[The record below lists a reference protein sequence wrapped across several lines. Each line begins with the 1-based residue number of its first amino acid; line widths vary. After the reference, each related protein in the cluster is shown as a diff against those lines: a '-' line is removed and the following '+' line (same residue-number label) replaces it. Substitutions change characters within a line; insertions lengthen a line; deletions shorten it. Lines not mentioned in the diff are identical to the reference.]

1 MKDLNHS
8 YEDRLFDLLDEKLT
22 PEEAQKLMTAIA
34 QSPTLKAKY
43 QAAKAV
49 HNMLSSTTLT
59 DPSLRFTKD
68 VMSKLNESPS
78 LSTPPIWRGLFLLLG
93 VFLVMG
99 IAIVLVSQGVF
110 NDSTT
115 VDLKQI
121 DLPKQIPNSTLPSFI
136 IDGNTLMNV
145 IIAMNMVIG
154 FIVLDRTILKP
165 LFSKRRTMV

>member
-8 YEDRLFDLLDEKLT
+8 YEDRLFDLLEGKLA
-22 PEEAQKLMTAIA
+22 PEDAKKLMADIA
-34 QSPTLKAKY
+34 QSPALMAKY
-43 QAAKAV
+43 EAAKAV
-49 HNMLSSTTLT
+49 HNMLSTTTLA

-68 VMSKLNESPS
+68 VMSKLNDSPS
-78 LSTPPIWRGLFLLLG
+78 PSTPPIWRGLFLLVG

-115 VDLKQI
+115 VDLKEI
-121 DLPKQIPNSTLPSFI
+121 DLPKQIPDSTLPSFI
-136 IDGNTLMNV
+136 IDGKTLMNV

-165 LFSKRRTMV
+165 YFSKRRTMA